1 MKCLVLSIELFLMNL
16 KKHDEVRFVWLNEGI
31 SSTDVSTEGSLFLM
45 AADPSMRWAPNCWCK
60 LGPKGHQHHNTLLR
74 KGKEPKGHFGGL
86 HLLPPLLLHLLL
98 LLLQGSK

>member
-60 LGPKGHQHHNTLLR
+60 LGPKGAPTPQYSS
-74 KGKEPKGHFGGL
+74 PKGQRTKG
-86 HLLPPLLLHLLL
+86 PLRRTTPSSSSTATSTTSTTTR
-98 LLLQGSK
+98 Q